1 MPTYQYR
8 AVRNDGLVQIGT
20 VEAASRPE
28 MLERVRHLGLT
39 PIEASETDA
48 TSATPK
54 SIKLSNSNR
63 KSVTRAISELAVLIG
78 AGLTLDRAL
87 AICLDTISHA
97 ATRAAFA
104 ELHLQ
109 VKQGVPLSRAML
121 ANSGMFSSMAAAMV
135 EAGEANG
142 KLGTSL
148 DRLAQTMERA
158 DELRQV
164 IRSSLTYPI
173 ILLIIATSVILMML
187 LFVVPQFET
196 LFSSAQGKLPP
207 ATQAIMAAS
216 HALKDYGVIALFA
229 LIAVI
234 FIVRHWLKQPSVRLA
249 VDRLLLNVPHVG
261 KLVVSNETSRFVRAL
276 GSLVEGG
283 VALPTAMAIAQRTF
297 NNQYLAA
304 AIGRV
309 TVGVREGGGLSGP
322 LAATGLLPKVA
333 LGFFRTGEETAQL
346 GPMLE
351 RLADM
356 LDRDVR
362 NNLQHMISILTPLI
376 TVVLGGV
383 VAFVIASIMSA
394 IIGFNDIA
402 LAP

>member
-8 AVRNDGLVQIGT
+8 AVRNDGIVQIGT
-20 VEAASRPE
+20 LDAASRPE
-28 MLERVRHLGLT
+28 MLERVRHLGLI
-39 PIEASETDA
+39 PIEASETETA
-48 TSATPK
+48 STTAKTR
-54 SIKLSNSNR
+54 KLANRNR
-63 KSVTRAISELAVLIG
+63 KSITRAISELAVLLG

-87 AICLDTISHA
+87 SICLDTISHA
-97 ATRAAFA
+97 ATREAFA
-104 ELHLQ
+104 DLHLQ

-121 ANSGMFSSMAAAMV
+121 ANSGMFSPMAAAMV

-142 KLGTSL
+142 KLDVSL
-148 DRLAQTMERA
+148 ERLAQSLERA

-216 HALKDYGVIALFA
+216 HALKNYGTIAALS

-234 FIVRHWLKQPSVRLA
+234 FIVGHWLKQPSVRLS
-249 VDRLLLNVPHVG
+249 VDHALLKMPQIG
-261 KLVVSNETSRFVRAL
+261 KLIASSETSRFARAL

-283 VALPTAMAIAQRTF
+283 VALPAAMAIAQRTF
-297 NNQYLAA
+297 SNQYMAS
-304 AIGRV
+304 AISRV
-309 TVGVREGGGLSGP
+309 TAGVREGSGLSGP

-346 GPMLE
+346 GTMLE

-362 NNLQHMISILTPLI
+362 HNLQHMISILTPLI
-376 TVVLGGV
+376 TVGLGGV

>member
-8 AVRNDGLVQIGT
+8 AVRNDGIVQIGT
-20 VEAASRPE
+20 LEATSRPD

-39 PIEASETDA
+39 PIEASETDGSNTVPA
-48 TSATPK
+48 AK
-54 SIKLSNSNR
+54 KLKGGNR
-63 KSVTRAISELAVLIG
+63 KSVTRAISELAVLLG

-87 AICLDTISHA
+87 SICLDTISHST
-97 ATRAAFA
+97 TREAFA

-121 ANSGMFSSMAAAMV
+121 ADSGMFSPMAAAMV

-142 KLGTSL
+142 KLETSL
-148 DRLAQTMERA
+148 ERLAQSMERA

-164 IRSSLTYPI
+164 IKSSLIYPI
-173 ILLIIATSVILMML
+173 ILCIIAVSVILMML

-196 LFSSAQGKLPP
+196 LFSSAQGNLPP
-207 ATQAIMAAS
+207 ATRAIMAAS
-216 HALKDYGVIALFA
+216 HALKDYGLMAALALVVLFFA
-229 LIAVI
+229 
-234 FIVRHWLKQPSVRLA
+234 IVQWFKQPSVRLS
-249 VDRLLLNVPHVG
+249 VDRLLLNVPQIG
-261 KLVVSNETSRFVRAL
+261 PLIASSETSRFSRAL
-276 GSLVEGG
+276 GSLVDGG
-283 VALPTAMAIAQRTF
+283 VALPSAMAIAQRTF
-297 NNQYLAA
+297 SNQYMAA
-304 AIGRV
+304 TIGRV
-309 TVGVREGGGLSGP
+309 TDGVREGSGLSGP

-351 RLADM
+351 RLADL

-362 NNLQHMISILTPLI
+362 NNLQQFISILTPLI

>member
-8 AVRNDGLVQIGT
+8 AVRNDGLIQIGT

-39 PIEASETDA
+39 PIEANETDA

-54 SIKLSNSNR
+54 PIKLSNSSR
-63 KSVTRAISELAVLIG
+63 KSVTRAISELAVLLG

-97 ATRAAFA
+97 PTRAAFA

-142 KLGTSL
+142 KLDTSL

-164 IRSSLTYPI
+164 IRSSLTYPF

-216 HALKDYGVIALFA
+216 HALKNYGVIAVCA
-229 LIAVI
+229 LVGIF
-234 FIVRHWLKQPSVRLA
+234 FIVRHWLKQPSVRLSI
-249 VDRLLLNVPHVG
+249 DRLLLSVPHISQ
-261 KLVVSNETSRFVRAL
+261 LIVSNETSRFARAL

-309 TVGVREGGGLSGP
+309 TIGVREGGGLSGP

-362 NNLQHMISILTPLI
+362 HNLQHMISILTPLI

>member
-20 VEAASRPE
+20 VEAASHPE
-28 MLERVRHLGLT
+28 MLERVRHLGLI
-39 PIEASETDA
+39 PIEVNETDA
-48 TSATPK
+48 ARANPA
-54 SIKLSNSNR
+54 IRKLDGSSR
-63 KSVTRAISELAVLIG
+63 KSVTRAISELAVLLG

-97 ATRAAFA
+97 ATREAFA
-104 ELHLQ
+104 QLHLQ

-121 ANSGMFSSMAAAMV
+121 TNSGMFSSMAAAMV

-216 HALKDYGVIALFA
+216 HALKNYGVIAVFA
-229 LIAVI
+229 LIAIILV
-234 FIVRHWLKQPSVRLA
+234 FRQWLKQPSVRVS
-249 VDRLLLNVPHVG
+249 VDRLLLNVPHIG
-261 KLVVSNETSRFVRAL
+261 KLVISNETSRFARAL
-276 GSLVEGG
+276 GSLIEGG
-283 VALPTAMAIAQRTF
+283 VALPAAMAIAQRTF
-297 NNQYLAA
+297 TNQHLAA

-309 TVGVREGGGLSGP
+309 TIGVREGSGLSGP
-322 LAATGLLPKVA
+322 LADTGLLPKVA

-346 GPMLE
+346 GAMLE

-362 NNLQHMISILTPLI
+362 NNLQHVISILTPLI